1 MAYHVIGKKTVASA
15 GTRLQLIATVPTKA
29 QGICIQAL
37 SSNTGKVY
45 IGDSTVVGS
54 TLVGCG
60 YVLGIPA
67 GAVVPSFSTT
77 MQASNGL
84 DVSQFYIDVDVNG
97 EGVLVSYIRG

>member
-1 MAYHVIGKKTVASA
+1 MSYHVIGKKTVATA
-15 GTRLQLIATVPTKA
+15 GTRVQLIATTPTKA
-29 QGICIQAL
+29 QGVCIQAL
-37 SSNTGKVY
+37 SSNTGKIY

-67 GAVVPSFSTT
+67 GAVIPGFSTT
-77 MQASNGL
+77 IQASNAL
-84 DVSQFYIDVDVNG
+84 DVSQFYIDADVNG